1 MSILYAIWLIFPAYV
16 ANASAVFFGGGKPI
30 DFGKTWRGRP
40 ILGEGKTWRGLA
52 GGIFSGI
59 AVGTL
64 MNVIH
69 PSFGEGMESLII
81 LFALSFGALVGDM
94 AESFLKRRL
103 GRRRGEPWP
112 VADQIDF
119 LLGALFF
126 SFIISREWFVSNFTP
141 YRILFLLIFTPLI
154 HLATNL
160 LAYVLKLKKVPW

>member
-1 MSILYAIWLIFPAYV
+1 
-16 ANASAVFFGGGKPI
+16 
-30 DFGKTWRGRP
+30 
-40 ILGEGKTWRGLA
+40 
-52 GGIFSGI
+52 
-59 AVGTL
+59 
-64 MNVIH
+64 
-69 PSFGEGMESLII
+69 MESLII

-94 AESFLKRRL
+94 VESFLKRRL

-119 LLGALFF
+119 LLGALLF
-126 SFIISREWFVSNFTP
+126 SFIISREWFMSNFTP